1 MKAKDG
7 AVDSSYVTW
16 RKQANWNPLTVSRA
30 KGVNFYD
37 ENGKEYLDFS
47 SQLMCVNLGHG
58 NENVIKGI
66 YDQLKT
72 LPYVAPGFMTASRKK
87 LSGLLKEILPENQAK
102 FFYATSGTEAN
113 EAAVKITRMVKSIEG
128 KTKIM
133 SMYNSYHG
141 STEAS
146 IGLTGDFR
154 RIAVDA
160 HERAPGIVHV
170 PQPYC
175 YRCPF
180 GLKYPS
186 CGLACAEYLDYVAKN
201 EGNVGALI
209 LEPVTGTNGVIVPPD
224 EYLPRIR
231 EICDENGMFLIA
243 DEVMTGWGRTGKWFA
258 VNNWNVQ
265 PDILTTAKGLTSAYF
280 PFSLTSTTGD
290 IADYFE
296 DHFFAHGHT
305 YEAHPLGMAAAVSTI
320 EEYKRLNLIERANNM
335 GKRLKNRLEE
345 IMNRHRSVGD
355 VRSIGLFGAIELVK
369 SRETRTPFN
378 TFREKSAGKPLLVD
392 AVSRYCLE
400 KGVYVSSWISH
411 LIIAPPLIISEEE
424 LDHGLSVIEDALIIA
439 DKESE

>member
-66 YDQLKT
+66 YEQLKT

-87 LSGLLKEILPENQAK
+87 LSDLLKEILPENQAK

-424 LDHGLSVIEDALIIA
+424 LDHGLSVIDDALIIA

>member
-7 AVDSSYVTW
+7 AVSSYVTW

-66 YDQLKT
+66 YEQLKT

-424 LDHGLSVIEDALIIA
+424 LDHGLSVIDDALIIA

>member
-47 SQLMCVNLGHG
+47 SQRMCVNLGHG

-87 LSGLLKEILPENQAK
+87 LSDLLKEILPENQAK

-424 LDHGLSVIEDALIIA
+424 LDHGLSVIDDALIIA

>member
-66 YDQLKT
+66 YEQLKT

-87 LSGLLKEILPENQAK
+87 LSGLLKEVLPENQSK

-113 EAAVKITRMVKSIEG
+113 EAAVKITRMVKTNEG

-180 GLKYPS
+180 GLKYQS
-186 CGLACAEYLDYVAKN
+186 CGIACAEYIDYVAKN

-280 PFSLTSTTGD
+280 PFSLTSTTGE

-320 EEYKRLNLIERANNM
+320 EEYKRLNLIKRANDM

-345 IMNRHRSVGD
+345 IRNRHRSVGD
-355 VRSIGLFGAIELVK
+355 VRSIGLFAAIELVK

-378 TFREKSAGKPLLVD
+378 TSKEKSAGKPFLVD

>member
-87 LSGLLKEILPENQAK
+87 LSDLLKEILPENQAK

-378 TFREKSAGKPLLVD
+378 TSKEKSAGKPLLVD

-424 LDHGLSVIEDALIIA
+424 LDHGLSVIDDALIIA

>member
-87 LSGLLKEILPENQAK
+87 LSDLLKEILPENQAK

-424 LDHGLSVIEDALIIA
+424 LDHGLSVIDDALIIA

>member
-1 MKAKDG
+1 MKNEGGSADN
-7 AVDSSYVTW
+7 SYVTW
-16 RKQANWNPLTVSRA
+16 RRQDNWNPLTVTGA
-30 KGVNFYD
+30 KDVSFYD

-58 NENVIKGI
+58 NENVINGI
-66 YDQLKT
+66 YEQLRT

-87 LSGLLKEILPENQAK
+87 LSGLLKEILPDNQVK

-113 EAAVKITRMVKSIEG
+113 EAAVKITRMVKSMEG

-141 STEAS
+141 STAAS

-154 RIAVDA
+154 RIAVDSS
-160 HERAPGIVHV
+160 ERVPGIVHV

-186 CGLACAEYLDYVAKN
+186 CGIACAEYINYVARN

-258 VNNWNVQ
+258 VDNWNVK
-265 PDILTTAKGLTSAYF
+265 PDILTTAKGITSAYF
-280 PFSLTSTTGD
+280 PFSLTSTTAE

-296 DHFFAHGHT
+296 EHFFAHGHT
-305 YEAHPLGMAAAVSTI
+305 YEAHPLGMAASVSAI
-320 EEYKRLNLIERANNM
+320 NEYKRLNLIERARVL
-335 GKRLKNRLEE
+335 GKRLTERLEE
-345 IMNRHRSVGD
+345 IKARHRSVGD
-355 VRSIGLFGAIELVK
+355 VRSIGLFAAIELVK
-369 SRETRTPFN
+369 NRETKAPFN
-378 TFREKSAGKPLLVD
+378 TYGEKIEGKPLLVD
-392 AVSRYCLE
+392 AISRACLE
-400 KGVYVSSWISH
+400 KGIYVSSWISH

-424 LDHGLSVIEDALIIA
+424 LDRGLSVIDSAISIA
-439 DKESE
+439 DKEAN

>member
-424 LDHGLSVIEDALIIA
+424 LDHGLSVIDDALIIA

>member
-66 YDQLKT
+66 YEQLKT

-424 LDHGLSVIEDALIIA
+424 LDHGLSVIDDALIIA